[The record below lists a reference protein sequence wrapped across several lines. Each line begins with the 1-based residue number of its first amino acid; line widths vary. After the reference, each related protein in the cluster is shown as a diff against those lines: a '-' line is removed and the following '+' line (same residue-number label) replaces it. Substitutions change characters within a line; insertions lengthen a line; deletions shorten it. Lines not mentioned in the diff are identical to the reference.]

1 MANASTFETAVW
13 DALRTRS
20 VRVRTLSRTTAKHA
34 RGSVT
39 MPANQYTSTVVL
51 EPVGREQV
59 FEPVGLER
67 VFEPVGL
74 EQVFEP
80 MWDWNGYS
88 NQWKNAFVVRIPHSF
103 VVQI

>member
-1 MANASTFETAVW
+1 M
-13 DALRTRS
+13 RC
-20 VRVRTLSRTTAKHA
+20 VRVRCVFEHSLEQQQNMLVVP
-34 RGSVT
+34 VT

-51 EPVGREQV
+51 MEPVGREQV

-80 MWDWNGYS
+80 MWDRNGYS
-88 NQWKNAFVVRIPHSF
+88 TQWKNAFVVRIPHAF
-103 VVQI
+103 VVRI